1 MNISQANLYE
11 VLEAFQIN
19 ARVGGGVFEVK
30 SPIHIDND
38 FIDVSIRVEGL
49 SVIET
54 TTGLYAI
61 MKIGDLGIVAVS
73 KEAKFDKVC
82 LFDFAHEASAGY
94 LKSKDWNSLLT
105 HLGENKWMPE
115 FGIEVIRC

>member
-11 VLEAFQIN
+11 VLDAFQIN
-19 ARVGGGVFEVK
+19 ARVGGGVFDIK

-38 FIDVSIRVEGL
+38 FIDVEIRIEGL

-54 TTGLYAI
+54 AKSLYAI
-61 MKIGDLGIVAVS
+61 MKIGDLGIVAAS
-73 KEAKFDKVC
+73 REAKLYKVC
-82 LFDFAHEASAGY
+82 LFDASHETAQGY

-105 HLGENKWMPE
+105 HLGEHKWLPE
-115 FGIEVIRC
+115 FGIEVIEC